1 MMLGI
6 CMIWRNVMAQSIE
19 GRKVAILATHG
30 FEQAE
35 LTEPQKALKNA
46 GATVHVVSPEQGS
59 ILAATST
66 STPPTK
72 SPSTVP

>member
-6 CMIWRNVMAQSIE
+6 DMIWRNEMAQSIE

-30 FEQAE
+30 FEQTE

-46 GATVHVVSPEQGS
+46 APLSMSCRLNKARFEAS
-59 ILAATST
+59 ST
-66 STPPTK
+66 
-72 SPSTVP
+72 

>member
-1 MMLGI
+1 
-6 CMIWRNVMAQSIE
+6 MAQSIE
-19 GRKVAILATHG
+19 GRKVAILATDG

-59 ILAATST
+59 IRGYKHLDPADQI
-66 STPPTK
+66 
-72 SPSTVP
+72 TVDRALS